1 MPPVQVLLIDH
12 NKLFR
17 EGLKLLLSGEKFEIS
32 GEAQTVAEGVTLV
45 QGGLAPQLVLLDMTW
60 NSDTETE
67 TLRTLRD
74 LLPDGRVVLLAAD
87 MDPQRLI
94 AALAAAKR
102 VLKAAAAARARP

>member
-45 QGGLAPQLVLLDMTW
+45 RGGLAPQLGHVTASFAPHSLQ
-60 NSDTETE
+60 N
-67 TLRTLRD
+67 
-74 LLPDGRVVLLAAD
+74 V
-87 MDPQRLI
+87 DPAGGSWPQSPQVMVI
-94 AALAAAKR
+94 PA
-102 VLKAAAAARARP
+102 

>member
-45 QGGLAPQLVLLDMTW
+45 QGGL
-60 NSDTETE
+60 
-67 TLRTLRD
+67 
-74 LLPDGRVVLLAAD
+74 LPSSCCST
-87 MDPQRLI
+87 
-94 AALAAAKR
+94 
-102 VLKAAAAARARP
+102 